1 MVLTD
6 QEVSGSLRPRRQ
18 PHRKGVR
25 RLRRGLVW
33 GLLLTMLLGARA
45 WAVEPLRIPSS
56 SMAPTLRPGE
66 HVLAEKVT
74 GHFGRW
80 KRGDL
85 VVFTSPD
92 DGGLALKRLV
102 GMAGDRVEIRDG
114 RLFVNDSRVRE
125 PYVDHAR
132 VDSVYYGPVT
142 VPDGQVLVLGDNR
155 GESEDS
161 RQFGTVRLDAVE
173 GRVIAVLWPPAD
185 TRLLT
190 RGDRER

>member
-6 QEVSGSLRPRRQ
+6 QEVSGSRRPRRQ

-25 RLRRGLVW
+25 RLRRGLFW
-33 GLLLTMLLGARA
+33 GLLLTLLLGARA

-74 GHFGRW
+74 GHLGRW

-85 VVFTSPD
+85 VVFTNPD

-155 GESEDS
+155 GDSEDS
-161 RQFGTVRLDAVE
+161 RQFGTVRLDQVE